1 MVKTHSLGFPR
12 VGPMRELKFAVEDYW
27 AGKNDAAA
35 LEATSQQIRQYNWG
49 AQKVLDYVPA
59 GEFSHYDHMLDMSVR
74 LGVIP
79 ERFVDDEPAI
89 TTYFRMARGRAP
101 GGKDVPAQEMTKWF
115 NTNYHYL
122 VPELQS
128 GQAFK
133 LNIAEQI
140 AQIREAQAFGARAVK
155 PVLVGPVTFLALAKQ
170 RDAGESEA
178 DHSAARLAH
187 LPALVQA
194 YSKWLAALAKEGVEW
209 VQIDEPVLVLDLPEV
224 WQKAVQQAYVE
235 LTKAPMKLLL
245 ATYFGTLGANQA
257 MTLNLPVAGLHIDAV
272 AGRAQLGEVN
282 RLWPKDKVLSV
293 GVVNGRNIWRTNL
306 REALATLAPIAKV
319 RGDKLWV
326 APSCSLLHC
335 PVDLGSEDK
344 LDPEVKSWLAFA
356 AQKVQEVATIA
367 KALNEG
373 EAAVKSELEASDA
386 VVASRKTSKRIHNDA
401 VARRMAAISDEHFHR
416 KSPFVKRI
424 EKQQAQLKLPAF
436 PTTTIGSFPQTP
448 EIRALRRDWR
458 AAKISDADY
467 AIAIRAEIKH
477 VVDEQEALGLDV
489 LVHGEPERN
498 DMVEYFGELL
508 EGFAF
513 TRFGWVQSYGS
524 RCVKPPIIYGD
535 VFRPKAM
542 TVDWTSYAQSLTQ
555 KPMKGMLTGPI
566 TILGWSFPRDDI
578 APSQICQQI
587 ALALSDEVL
596 DLEKAGIRVIQIDE
610 PAFRELLPL
619 KKSDQP
625 AYLKWAV
632 EAFRLSNSA
641 VADET
646 QIHTHMCYS
655 EFNEIIEPIAA
666 LDADVITIETSRS
679 DNELLEVFRR
689 FKYPN
694 DIGPGVYDIH
704 SPRVPTA
711 EDMVQLIERAIDY
724 IPARQIWV
732 NPDCGLK
739 TRRWEEVRPALK
751 NMVRAA
757 HMLREKYKA

>member
-1 MVKTHSLGFPR
+1 MAKTHSLGFPR
-12 VGPMRELKFAVEDYW
+12 VGRMRELKFALEDYW
-27 AGKNDAAA
+27 AGKAELKT
-35 LEATSQQIRQYNWG
+35 LEDTAQKIRQYNWG
-49 AQKVLDYVPA
+49 VQKGLDFVPA
-59 GEFSHYDHMLDMSVR
+59 GEFCYYDHMLDMSTR

-79 ERFVDDEPAI
+79 ERYVADESAV

-101 GGKDVPAQEMTKWF
+101 GGKDVAAQEMTKWF

-122 VPELQS
+122 VPELKKDQK
-128 GQAFK
+128 FT
-133 LNIAEQI
+133 LNIADQL
-140 AQIREAQAFGARAVK
+140 AQIRAAKAAGVNVK

-170 RDAGESEA
+170 RDAGENSE
-178 DHSAARLAH
+178 ARLAH
-187 LPALVQA
+187 LPALLQA
-194 YSKWLAALAKEGVEW
+194 YAQWLKALADEGIEW
-209 VQIDEPVLVLDLPEV
+209 VQLDEPILVTDLTAA
-224 WQKAVQQAYVE
+224 WQQALQQAYAE
-235 LTKAPMKLLL
+235 LSKAPVKILL
-245 ATYFGTLGANQA
+245 ATYFGTLGK
-257 MTLNLPVAGLHIDAV
+257 NLDTAVKLPMDGLHIDAV
-272 AGRAQLGEVN
+272 AGRAQLDDVQK
-282 RLWPKDKVLSV
+282 LWPQDKVLSV
-293 GVVNGRNIWRTNL
+293 GIVNGRNIWRTNL
-306 REALATLAPIAKV
+306 RQAVETLQPIAKV

-326 APSCSLLHC
+326 APSCSLLHS
-335 PVDLGSEDK
+335 PVDLTSEES
-344 LDPEVKSWLAFA
+344 LDGEVKSWLAFA
-356 AQKVQEVATIA
+356 VQKVGEVAVIA
-367 KALNEG
+367 KALNQG
-373 EAAVKSELEASDA
+373 VDAVKAELDDSDA
-386 VVASRKTSKRIHNDA
+386 VVKSRQTSKRIHHDA
-401 VARRMAAISDEHFHR
+401 VAKRIAAVTEADYKR
-416 KSPFVKRI
+416 KSPFSERI
-424 EKQQAQLKLPAF
+424 QKQQAQLKLPMFA
-436 PTTTIGSFPQTP
+436 TTTIGSFPQTP

-458 AAKISDADY
+458 ASKLSDADY
-467 AIAIRAEIKH
+467 TKAIQAEIKL

-524 RCVKPPIIYGD
+524 RCVKPPIIFGD
-535 VFRPKAM
+535 VYRPKAM
-542 TVDWTSYAQSLTQ
+542 TVEWTSYAQSLTK

-566 TILGWSFPRDDI
+566 TILGWSFPRDDL

-596 DLEKAGIRVIQIDE
+596 DLEKAGIKVIQIDE

-619 KKSDQP
+619 KKEDQP

-632 EAFRLSNSA
+632 ESFRLSNSA

-679 DNELLEVFRR
+679 DNELLEVFRK

-704 SPRVPTA
+704 SPRVPTVQ
-711 EDMVQLIERAIDY
+711 DMEQLIERAVNY
-724 IPARQIWV
+724 IPAKQVWV

-751 NMVRAA
+751 NMVEAA
-757 HMLREKYKA
+757 HHLRAKFKA